1 MRRFCFMFVLAT
13 ALFALSIAASA
24 MIQEKADTAK
34 IVGAWNIEVYAG
46 DQTYSLKLVV
56 TEENG
61 QLAGKISES
70 MGSFTDVAISD
81 IFYDS
86 ATFRFNF
93 ISPTPPDGL
102 TRTVK
107 AEFKVGTDA
116 MEGVVSVP
124 DLDVVI
130 DAKATRASQ

>member
-1 MRRFCFMFVLAT
+1 MRIKNSLFVFSM

-24 MIQEKADTAK
+24 IVQEKADTTK
-34 IVGAWNIEVYAG
+34 VVGAWKIEVYAG
-46 DQTYSLKLVV
+46 DTTYYLNLVV
-56 TEENG
+56 TEDTG

-70 MGSFTDVAISD
+70 MGSFTDVAISE

-86 ATFRFNF
+86 VTFRFNF

-116 MEGVVSVP
+116 MEGIVSVP
-124 DLDVVI
+124 DLDI
-130 DAKATRASQ
+130 TTDAKATRAS

>member
-1 MRRFCFMFVLAT
+1 MRKTCFLFV
-13 ALFALSIAASA
+13 FAAAVFTLSFAASA
-24 MIQEKADTAK
+24 MVQEKADTAK

-46 DQTYSLKLVV
+46 DQTYNLSLVV
-56 TEENG
+56 TEEQG

-86 ATFRFNF
+86 VTFRFNF

-102 TRTVK
+102 SRTVK

-116 MEGVVSVP
+116 MEGIINVP
-124 DLDVVI
+124 DLDI
-130 DAKATRASQ
+130 TTDAKATRAS

>member
-1 MRRFCFMFVLAT
+1 MRKTYFLFV
-13 ALFALSIAASA
+13 FAAVVFTLSFAASA
-24 MIQEKADTAK
+24 MVQEKADTAK
-34 IVGAWNIEVYAG
+34 IVGSWKIEVYAG
-46 DQTYSLKLVV
+46 DQTYYLSLVV

-61 QLAGKISES
+61 QLVGKISES

-86 ATFRFNF
+86 VTFRFNF

-102 TRTVK
+102 SRTVK

-116 MEGVVSVP
+116 MEGLVNVP
-124 DLDVVI
+124 DLDI
-130 DAKATRASQ
+130 TTDAKATRASQ

>member
-1 MRRFCFMFVLAT
+1 MRKSYFLFVFAAA
-13 ALFALSIAASA
+13 ALTLSFAASA
-24 MIQEKADTAK
+24 MAQEKADTAK
-34 IVGAWNIEVYAG
+34 IVGAWKIEVYAG
-46 DQTYSLKLVV
+46 NQTYYLNLVV
-56 TEENG
+56 SEDSG

-102 TRTVK
+102 SRTVK

-116 MEGVVSVP
+116 MGGTISVP
-124 DLDVVI
+124 DLDVI
-130 DAKATRASQ
+130 TDAKATRAS

>member
-1 MRRFCFMFVLAT
+1 MRKSYSLFV
-13 ALFALSIAASA
+13 FAAIAFGLSIAASA
-24 MIQEKADTAK
+24 MVQEKADTAEV
-34 IVGAWNIEVYAG
+34 VGAWKIEVYAG
-46 DQTYSLKLVV
+46 DQTYYLNLVV
-56 TEENG
+56 TEDNG

-86 ATFRFNF
+86 VTFRFNF
-93 ISPTPPDGL
+93 ISPTPPDGVS
-102 TRTVK
+102 RTVK

-116 MEGVVSVP
+116 MEGIISVP
-124 DLDVVI
+124 DLDVTT